1 VLFFECS
8 KEVCVDR
15 ILSRGQGR
23 TDDNMEAVN
32 KRFETFTQKNMP
44 VITFYEQF
52 GKVRRINADRDVL
65 EVYEDT
71 RKAMLP

>member
-1 VLFFECS
+1 
-8 KEVCVDR
+8 
-15 ILSRGQGR
+15 
-23 TDDNMEAVN
+23 
-32 KRFETFTQKNMP
+32 MP